1 MGARALALTVAAAAF
16 ALGQQA
22 HAQRANENA
31 VRSADDA
38 FGASV
43 GNERVGLYN
52 DRDARGFSPIAAG
65 NVRLEGMYFDMRSNV
80 PSRLVAGTQVRVG
93 LSAQSYPFP
102 APTGISD
109 YTLRAVRDR
118 NAVSTF
124 VQAGPHDGYSLEL
137 DLEARVIPQQLGVSA
152 GLFHRIEEA
161 ITDEQVTAWG
171 LGVVSRWRPARG
183 VEVTP
188 FYGYGERLVDRAT
201 PYMFTTGAFLPPE
214 IEARGFGQDWSGVD
228 GHIEAYGV
236 RATTP
241 LTSNWT
247 LNAGLFRHNNGS
259 DGQIADLY
267 LNVDRD
273 GLAGV
278 HRFTDEPINEQR
290 SLSGEARLTGVW
302 SGEDL
307 RHTIH
312 ASFRGRE
319 SRRNFGGASVRN
331 FGPAQVGVRTVMSQ
345 PAWTYGVSSFDEV
358 TQYAG
363 GLAYQL
369 TWRGVGEASIGL
381 QQIDYEKTVTT
392 PGLAPVVTTDDPLI
406 PNATLALTL
415 SRRLALYASFTEG
428 LEESPIAPEIAVN
441 ASETPPAI
449 RTEQIDFGLRYA
461 ITPRLRLVAGYFDIV
476 KPYFNLD
483 GARVFRQLGD
493 ERHRG
498 AEISLSG
505 AATDR
510 LNVVAGVVLM
520 EPVVEGEAVNNG
532 LIGDRPVGQT
542 ETTVRLNF
550 DYRTPWVEGLSVDA
564 ALNYSGPRAATTR
577 TFAELGGEQ
586 LMTESFTTLDLGM
599 RYRFEI
605 GGRHNTLRV
614 QVTNVADAFA
624 WQVLPSGALFVNN
637 PRGIIATLATD
648 F

>member
-1 MGARALALTVAAAAF
+1 MGARALALTVAAAAL
-16 ALGQQA
+16 ACAQSA
-22 HAQRANENA
+22 YAQRASENA

-80 PSRLVAGTQVRVG
+80 PSRLLAGSQVRVG

-118 NAVSTF
+118 NSVSTF
-124 VQAGPHDGYSLEL
+124 LQAGPHDGYSVEL
-137 DLEARVIPQQLGVSA
+137 DVERRIIPQKLGVSA
-152 GLFHRIEEA
+152 GFFYRVEEF
-161 ITDEQVTAWG
+161 IPEESVYPWG
-171 LGVVSRWRPARG
+171 LGIVSRWRPAPG
-183 VEVTP
+183 VEITP
-188 FYGYGERLVDRAT
+188 FYGYGQRMDDKST
-201 PYMFTTGAFLPPE
+201 PYVFTTGAFLPPE
-214 IEARGFGQDWSGVD
+214 IEATGFAQDWTGVD
-228 GHIEAYGV
+228 GYIESYGV
-236 RATTP
+236 RATSP
-241 LTSNWT
+241 LTEHIT

-259 DGQIADLY
+259 DGQIGDLY
-267 LNVDRD
+267 LNVDRA
-273 GLAGV
+273 GLAGT

-312 ASFRGRE
+312 ASVRGRE
-319 SRRNFGGASVRN
+319 GRRNFGGASIRN
-331 FGPAQVGVRTVMSQ
+331 FGPAQIGVRTAMAQ

-358 TQYAG
+358 TQFTG

-369 TWRGVGEASIGL
+369 TWRGIGEASIGV
-381 QQIDYEKTVTT
+381 QQVDYEKTVTT
-392 PGLAPVVTTDDPLI
+392 PGLAPSVTTDDPLL

-415 SRRLALYASFTEG
+415 SRRLALYGSFTQG
-428 LEESPIAPEIAVN
+428 LEESPVAPEIAAN
-441 ASETPPAI
+441 AQETPPAI
-449 RTEQIDFGLRYA
+449 RTEQVDFGLRYA

-476 KPYFNLD
+476 KPYFNRD
-483 GARVFRQLGD
+483 GANIFRQLGD

-505 AATDR
+505 AVTDR

-532 LIGDRPVGQT
+532 LIGDLPVGQT

-564 ALNYSGPRAATTR
+564 ALNYSGPRAATSR
-577 TFAELGGEQ
+577 TFAELGNQQ
-586 LMTESFTTLDLGM
+586 LMTEDFTTLDLGM
-599 RYRFEI
+599 RYRFEV
-605 GGRHNTLRV
+605 GGRNNTLRL

-624 WQVLPSGALFVNN
+624 WQVLPSGALYVNN